1 MSLLMVGAELGSAT
15 EDQLDALAL
24 DPAAQDRL
32 SRSLVRD
39 GAARG
44 VFVLSTCQRTE
55 VYVEAPDGPHDAAR
69 VRDAWTTA
77 TDRAGAAV
85 AAGHLLTRTGAEAAA
100 HLFAVVG
107 GRRSATVGESH
118 VVDQVRCALARA
130 QRQGRLGT
138 ELDRL
143 VQQALRT
150 GRRIR
155 ALDDAPPGAG
165 LVQRALDLASARVPV
180 GPGTGVLVVGAGTL
194 GREAARAAAA
204 RGADVVVH
212 NRTAARA
219 RTLADEVRGTAA
231 VGPLGDALA
240 DADVVVCAT
249 SAPEPVVGLDAAAAA
264 VRARGARQGRG
275 ARQRRD
281 ARGAGGAQVG
291 TPAAAASAP
300 APGPAQVYVDL
311 ARPRDVPTGVGD
323 LPGVLRLGLPDLA
336 DPGRPDPGAAEE
348 LALADARAWEAARR
362 AATAGPTI
370 QALRER
376 AAAAVEDEL
385 RRVAHATATA
395 GGADTAELLRRSLD
409 RVVNRLLHAPV
420 TRARAHAAAGTLP
433 DYEALLADL
442 FAAPAPAPAPDA
454 RHPRSTSEEVPAARP
469 HAMR

>member
-1 MSLLMVGAELGSAT
+1 VSLLMVGAELGSAT
-15 EDQLDALAL
+15 EDHLDALAL

-39 GAARG
+39 GVARG

-85 AAGHLLTRTGAEAAA
+85 AAGHLRTRVGAEAAA

-165 LVQRALDLASARVPV
+165 LVQRALDLAGRHVPV
-180 GPGTGVLVVGAGTL
+180 GPGTRVLVVGAGTL

-219 RTLADEVRGTAA
+219 RTLADEVRGTVAT
-231 VGPLGDALA
+231 GPLAGALA

-249 SAPEPVVGLDAAAAA
+249 SAPGPVVDLDAAAAA
-264 VRARGARQGRG
+264 VRAR
-275 ARQRRD
+275 
-281 ARGAGGAQVG
+281 AGGDAP
-291 TPAAAASAP
+291 PAVRD
-300 APGPAQVYVDL
+300 PAQVYVDL
-311 ARPRDVPTGVGD
+311 ARPRDVPTAVGA

-376 AAAAVEDEL
+376 AATAVEDEL
-385 RRVAHATATA
+385 RRVAHATATT
-395 GGADTAELLRRSLD
+395 GGADTAELLRASLD

-420 TRARAHAAAGTLP
+420 TRARAHAAAGTLA
-433 DYEALLADL
+433 DYEAVLADL
-442 FAAPAPAPAPDA
+442 FAAPAPDPAPRPA
-454 RHPRSTSEEVPAARP
+454 ERRPRSTSEEVPAAPP